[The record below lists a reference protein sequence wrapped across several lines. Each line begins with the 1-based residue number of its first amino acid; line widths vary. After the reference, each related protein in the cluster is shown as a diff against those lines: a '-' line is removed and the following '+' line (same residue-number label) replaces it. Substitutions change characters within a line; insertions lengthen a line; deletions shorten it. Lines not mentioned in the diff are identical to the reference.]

1 MPDPYLQIPG
11 RSEFEPLYQL
21 LLREIPDS
29 AWLVEVGTAEGRST
43 ASLAVG
49 LRQAGKSAT
58 LLAVVDSSKA
68 GEIVQN
74 LQTAGVAELVTVT
87 PQSTTGAVT
96 GIDDESLDGVILP
109 SAPVRYAT
117 LCSEFLAWWPKLKP
131 GGLLAGVGDAGKQP
145 GLARALQEFFE
156 PGLVQF
162 VAGGFRVRK
171 PLAEEI
177 IRRQK
182 ENSRCVILVPVAHRL
197 EPECDASLRELESQ
211 GYVVR
216 RMWGMANIDLC
227 RSQMATDALEDGF
240 EELFWIDADIGFSP
254 AAVGR
259 LRSHGLPLAC
269 GIYPKKGQRAL
280 AANLGHDTKQV
291 VFGPQGGLLEI
302 QYAATG
308 FLYTQAA
315 VYADIQKHCRLPHC
329 NRRFG
334 TPVVPYFLPL
344 VVAEKSGEFWYMTED
359 FSFCERARQ
368 TGIKI
373 LADTTIRLQHIGS
386 YRYGWEDA
394 GSELARY
401 GTYVFQPRQ

>member
-1 MPDPYLQIPG
+1 M
-11 RSEFEPLYQL
+11 EFEPLYQL

-29 AWLVEVGTAEGRST
+29 ARLVEVDTAEGRST
-43 ASLAVG
+43 AFLAGG

-58 LLAVVDSSKA
+58 LQAVVEKSKA
-68 GEIVQN
+68 EEIVQN
-74 LQTAGVAELVTVT
+74 LRTAGVADLVTVT
-87 PQSTTGAVT
+87 PQSTTDAVT
-96 GIDDESLDGVILP
+96 GIGDESLDGVFLLNV
-109 SAPVRYAT
+109 SARYAT
-117 LCSEFLAWWPKLKP
+117 LRSEFLAWWPKLMP
-131 GGLLAGVGDAGKQP
+131 GGLLAGVGDASKQP
-145 GLARALQEFFE
+145 GLARVLQEFFA
-156 PGLVQF
+156 PGLVQT
-162 VAGGFRVRK
+162 VAGGFIVRK
-171 PLAEEI
+171 PQEAETL
-177 IRRQK
+177 RRQLD
-182 ENSRCVILVPVAHRL
+182 NSRCVILVPVAHRL
-197 EPECDASLRELESQ
+197 EPECDASLRELEAQ

-216 RMWGMANIDLC
+216 RLWGIANIDLC

-259 LRSHGLPLAC
+259 LRSHGLPLVC

-280 AANLGHDTKQV
+280 AANLETGTRQV

-315 VYADIQKHCRLPHC
+315 VYAAIKEHCRLPIC

-368 TGIKI
+368 AGIKI

-401 GTYVFQPRQ
+401 GTYVFQPRPYAPHVS